1 MRHTL
6 QSAQLTSGAYAQ
18 SFTALDP
25 ILERVSRGVYLDV
38 FDIPAGELVH
48 IDPMLSSYLAD
59 KGLDTMS
66 RDPFDHVIVAY
77 RDLSVLNATVGQGLN
92 SRLVHQTNTR
102 MTTSIQTLITELV
115 PEGATYPQHKDDVYV
130 QVSRTSGQPLGVLA
144 EQATGV
150 NAMRYIQR
158 HVSLVAVIV
167 PYKKYRDAIAT
178 QNSRTLRAI
187 NDVDYYVG
195 VRKSL

>member
-38 FDIPAGELVH
+38 LDIPAGELMH

-59 KGLDTMS
+59 KGLDVTS
-66 RDPFDHVIVAY
+66 RDPFDRVIVAY

-92 SRLVHQTNTR
+92 ARLVHQTNTR
-102 MTTSIQTLITELV
+102 MTTAIQNLINELA
-115 PEGATYPQHKDDVYV
+115 PEGSSYPQHNDDVYV
-130 QVSRTSGQPLGVLA
+130 QVSRTSGQPLGTLTD
-144 EQATGV
+144 QATGV

-178 QNSRTLRAI
+178 NSSRTLKAL